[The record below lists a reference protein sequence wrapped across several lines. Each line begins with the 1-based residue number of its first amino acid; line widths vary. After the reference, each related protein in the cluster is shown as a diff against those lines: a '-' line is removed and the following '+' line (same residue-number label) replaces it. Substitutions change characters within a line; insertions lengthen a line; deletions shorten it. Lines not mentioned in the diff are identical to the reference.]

1 MRPPSRLAVRLAKR
15 LKDEQGI
22 ILALE
27 PENYRINRDQTAAA
41 INRWGGEDYWTWSLA
56 ASNVYG
62 TRLPLMATVDEKEVE
77 VEIGSYIPASVL
89 LRIKEWAIDRERL
102 QFTILASTKGI
113 WPR

>member
-1 MRPPSRLAVRLAKR
+1 MKSPSRLAVRLAKR
-15 LKDEQGI
+15 LKREHGI
-22 ILALE
+22 ALALE
-27 PENYRINRDQTAAA
+27 PENYRLHRDGTAAA
-41 INRWGGEDYWTWSLA
+41 LNRWGEDYWTWSLV

-62 TRLPLMATVDEKEVE
+62 TRLPLMATVDGKEVE

-89 LRIKEWAIDRERL
+89 LRIKEWALDREQF